1 MQLSQS
7 GVIPNNRYLGSG
19 KNFPTLFP
27 SSVCRNNSATFNKS
41 IRYPL
46 FLYLCSAFSGDNTNR
61 NFFQFDWLNFGMQQK
76 TNPFCLFFST
86 FHLIFFFVYFLKQG
100 ALLHQCG
107 VGIANRGQCCL
118 DESAPESVRRNALQE
133 SDVVLPGGKLS
144 SLDYTTFLK
153 LLSVNGLV

>member
-1 MQLSQS
+1 M
-7 GVIPNNRYLGSG
+7 
-19 KNFPTLFP
+19 
-27 SSVCRNNSATFNKS
+27 
-41 IRYPL
+41 
-46 FLYLCSAFSGDNTNR
+46 
-61 NFFQFDWLNFGMQQK
+61 
-76 TNPFCLFFST
+76 
-86 FHLIFFFVYFLKQG
+86 YFLKQG

-153 LLSVNGLV
+153 LLSVNGLVWSRYDRFGIPGNARIDGIEF